1 MTGRFWMLAA
11 LASLGLAGCQ
21 GGSPP
26 TEAKDEHSSKG
37 EEAHVTVQTEPARR
51 GTLVRTVEGLGRL
64 EAVPDKLATLTPAVE
79 GHVHELLVKQGET
92 VKKGQPIVE
101 LDRAV
106 ALADLAEK
114 SATRDGLKAALEL
127 LKALPRPDARD
138 RGGGGGRGA
147 PDQPRRRAVDRR
159 RRGDRSPRL
168 S

>member
-11 LASLGLAGCQ
+11 LASLGLAGCR

-26 TEAKDEHSSKG
+26 AEPKDEQASKG
-37 EEAHVTVQTEPARR
+37 EVAHVAVRTEPARR
-51 GTLVRTVEGLGRL
+51 GTLVRTVEGLGRS

-127 LKALPRPDARD
+127 LKALPRPDERRPNELAI
-138 RGGGGGRGA
+138 
-147 PDQPRRRAVDRR
+147 DQAKGVLPH
-159 RRGDRSPRL
+159 S
-168 S
+168 